1 MSRVLLFKFQRI
13 SLSRDEADKYKTALR
28 HIGLVANKMQPKQ
41 KGQVGG
47 GVCEVH
53 DCNTIDIIFLH
64 GSIFVQILDCMRHS
78 GFCVD
83 DLRDMGQVSS
93 NPVLLTSAV
102 LSIAT

>member
-47 GVCEVH
+47 GAGGACGVY
-53 DCNTIDIIFLH
+53 DCNTRYIYICSDSGLH
-64 GSIFVQILDCMRHS
+64 AS
-78 GFCVD
+78 
-83 DLRDMGQVSS
+83 LR
-93 NPVLLTSAV
+93 LLRG
-102 LSIAT
+102 